1 MSKIFKCK
9 TREGYIIK
17 GLGELLTNN
26 LKVGCFE
33 IKNNGIF
40 LRMFDYHRNTLV
52 DLSLLAE
59 NFSIYN
65 FNYETP
71 FFMGLNLNHFNK
83 MLKSIKKKDWL
94 ELYIKSDNLTELS
107 IKTIPK
113 ENTRITISGIKIQSI
128 QNINIDI
135 PENYRKPI
143 IVQSS
148 EFQKMCKDLNSI
160 GSTNITVISYNY
172 QITFIANA
180 DGILKREVVFGE
192 SGDSD
197 VDSAEEKKNSDEEI
211 YKATFSTDKLIKLLK
226 IASLSSTLQIFTA
239 NKNLPLLLRT
249 NIGTLGKLAIF
260 IKSNEI
266 INQELKNYDNSG
278 SESDE

>member
-1 MSKIFKCK
+1 
-9 TREGYIIK
+9 
-17 GLGELLTNN
+17 
-26 LKVGCFE
+26 
-33 IKNNGIF
+33 
-40 LRMFDYHRNTLV
+40 
-52 DLSLLAE
+52 
-59 NFSIYN
+59 
-65 FNYETP
+65 
-71 FFMGLNLNHFNK
+71 